1 MLPGLQELIHKLEE
15 GVGTRYVK
23 IGLLIL
29 GFLTL
34 AFRYDIAE
42 YKAFATSEA
51 MDSAQLARNIAQGRG
66 YTTRFIR
73 PLSIALLQAVRGDNQ
88 PVLKNE
94 QPDISNAPVYPLV
107 LAGLFKI
114 FPFEFSIGHSYDY
127 TRYQPEMFIAIFNQC
142 LFSISILLLYFL
154 ARKLFDE
161 SVALVSAIIF
171 AASDLLWRFTVS
183 GLPTVWLLL
192 IFLGIVWCLVQIAE
206 SVLPAV
212 PLALAP
218 ALPPE
223 PVVEPGRIAR
233 ANSWFVTMA
242 ITLGILLAL
251 GALTRY
257 AFGWLVLPVIG
268 YGLIF
273 FGAQRALVCATIL
286 FVFLLILSPWCYR
299 NYHASGRLFGTAGL
313 AIFEQTSSFP
323 GARLERSLPKNL
335 EAELNKAGM
344 RDFVQKGLVQG
355 GEMVRNELGK
365 IGGNWACTALFIAG
379 LLIPFR
385 DAALSRLRVFVLFA
399 LLVFFVTEALAR
411 THLSSESAEVN
422 SENLLVFITPLVIVF
437 GVAMFFT
444 LLDQL
449 ILPHPSLRAAVIVMF
464 SLIASTQL
472 IFTLL
477 PPRSYPMAYPPYF
490 PPMIQRTSQW
500 LKGDE
505 LMMSDMPWAV
515 AWYGDRQCVWVTLDS
530 GSDHSG
536 DFFSINDYQK
546 AIRGLLL
553 TPLTIDTR
561 FVSEMLKNPDGAW
574 GRFVLESL
582 LRTNVPTGF
591 PLKNAPKGFLPDFLF
606 LSDRIRWKNDLK
618 QSF

>member
-15 GVGTRYVK
+15 GAGTRYVK
-23 IGLLIL
+23 VGLLVL

-42 YKAFATSEA
+42 YKAFSTSEA

-107 LAGLFKI
+107 LAGLFKAI
-114 FPFEFSIGHSYDY
+114 PFEFSIGHSYDY
-127 TRYQPEMFIAIFNQC
+127 TRYQPEVFIAIFNQI
-142 LFSISILLLYFL
+142 LFSIAILLLFFL
-154 ARKLFDE
+154 ARRLFDD
-161 SVALVSAIIF
+161 SVAIVSAVIF

-192 IFLGIVWCLVQIAE
+192 IFLGIVWCLVLIGEA
-206 SVLPAV
+206 LPA
-212 PLALAP
+212 
-218 ALPPE
+218 E
-223 PVVEPGRIAR
+223 PVVTPTRKAR
-233 ANSWFVTMA
+233 TASWFAMMA
-242 ITLGILLAL
+242 ICLGVLLAV
-251 GALTRY
+251 GGLTRY
-257 AFGWLVLPVIG
+257 AFGWLILPVAA
-268 YGLIF
+268 YVLIF
-273 FGAQRALVCATIL
+273 FGAQRALICSTLL
-286 FVFLLILSPWCYR
+286 FVYFVIISPWCYR
-299 NYHASGRLFGTAGL
+299 NYQVSGHVFGTAGF
-313 AIFEQTSSFP
+313 AIYEQTPPFP
-323 GARLERSLPKNL
+323 GARLERSLPKSM
-335 EAELNKAGM
+335 EVELNKAGM
-344 RDFVQKGLVQG
+344 RDFMHKGLAQS
-355 GEMVRNELGK
+355 GEIVRNEIGK
-365 IGGNWACTALFIAG
+365 IGGNWLCTAFFIAG

-385 DAALSRLRVFVLFA
+385 NAALGRLRIFVLLA
-399 LLVFFVTEALAR
+399 LFTFFVAESLSRTRLA
-411 THLSSESAEVN
+411 TESAELN
-422 SENLLVFITPLVIVF
+422 SENLLVLITPLVILF
-437 GVAMFFT
+437 GIAMFFT
-444 LLDQL
+444 LLEQV
-449 ILPHPSLRAAVIVMF
+449 ILPHPSVRAVIIVAFTM
-464 SLIASTQL
+464 IASAQL

-490 PPMIQRTSQW
+490 PPMIQKVAQW
-500 LKGDE
+500 LKSDE
-505 LMMSDMPWAV
+505 MMMSDMPWAV

-530 GSDHSG
+530 GADHSG

-546 AIRGLLL
+546 PIRGLYL

-561 FVSEMLKNPDGAW
+561 FVSETLKNPDGAW

-606 LSDRIRWKNDLK
+606 LSDRIRWKNELK
-618 QSF
+618 QGF